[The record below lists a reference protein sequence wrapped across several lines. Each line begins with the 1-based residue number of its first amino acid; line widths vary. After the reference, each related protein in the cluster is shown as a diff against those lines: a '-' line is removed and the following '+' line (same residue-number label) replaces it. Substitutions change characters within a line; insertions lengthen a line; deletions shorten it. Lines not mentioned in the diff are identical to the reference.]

1 MVRRG
6 LVRYG
11 EAVGVWAG
19 LVWRGDAG
27 RSRWDK
33 AGRGQARLGSARVKA
48 TGETQPPFFVVARAT
63 YSE

>member
-27 RSRWDK
+27 RSRWGK
-33 AGRGQARLGSARVKA
+33 AGRGQAVEVWRDTDGQV
-48 TGETQPPFFVVARAT
+48 
-63 YSE
+63 